1 MKINIKK
8 LDPNAVIPKRMTA
21 GAIGADIVAVSM
33 NETSDYIEYGTGLAV
48 EVPEGYGLFLYPRS
62 SISTKTLIM
71 CNSVGVIDTDYRGE
85 LKFRFKRLGDNIYQ
99 VGERVGQMV
108 LAPVNSFDANEVEEL
123 GETQRGS
130 GGFGSTNV

>member
-1 MKINIKK
+1 
-8 LDPNAVIPKRMTA
+8 
-21 GAIGADIVAVSM
+21 
-33 NETSDYIEYGTGLAV
+33 
-48 EVPEGYGLFLYPRS
+48 
-62 SISTKTLIM
+62 M
-71 CNSVGVIDTDYRGE
+71 CNGVGVIDTDYRGE

-108 LAPVNSFDANEVEEL
+108 LAPVSSFDANEVEEL

>member
-8 LDPNAVIPKRMTA
+8 LDPNAVIPKRMSA

-71 CNSVGVIDTDYRGE
+71 CNGVGVID
-85 LKFRFKRLGDNIYQ
+85 RL
-99 VGERVGQMV
+99 
-108 LAPVNSFDANEVEEL
+108 S
-123 GETQRGS
+123 
-130 GGFGSTNV
+130 